1 LDEAIFAHTTILNIK
16 KMLKFKNT
24 FVHEITFN
32 DLALQQG
39 RLQIST
45 NAT

>member
-1 LDEAIFAHTTILNIK
+1 MSK
-16 KMLKFKNT
+16 LKNVPKNT
-24 FVHEITFN
+24 FAHEITFN